1 MSYKLVLFV
10 FALVRTRDVQD
21 VAGQSA
27 TADLRGTAILP
38 CKLTRK
44 LTTDEVLEQISW
56 QRKTK
61 GKPQTDN
68 FLTITKEKDNF
79 VNGHDKRFQRIGTFA
94 DNNGTLRLSDVN
106 LQDDGTYSCIFSIF
120 PTGTVRMDIPLHVLV
135 TPKTSID
142 DALPRLGE
150 AEVPLATCTSA
161 GSKPPAKVAWD
172 TGALKDKVRATN
184 NSTLHDN
191 GTTTTVSTLMGK
203 PTKEIYRRR
212 LQCVIS
218 TEKLNTTISFEIQIY
233 FCCRWEGCG
242 ISCRLYMNA
251 SGTNQRDIKTGEKK
265 ADPPLEVNITE
276 GPMKDQVTCEAD
288 ANPKADITW
297 HRSDNPLLPSV
308 TAEGATLTFKSK
320 TSDLTTG
327 SYQCKAINR
336 YGSKESTLYVQHR
349 GSCKDGWIAFSLLLA
364 IVAIMAIV
372 AAVALYKHGVLKLP
386 RLLVFEREQVPTSS
400 PAELAGEDVPDHREG
415 GTSRQQNAEV

>member
-297 HRSDNPLLPSV
+297 HRCGNDSSSLSSSALSGTRSWGQQTQQRCPDVPLPRNLLQLLRGEPKAFPGQPRDIVPPACPGPSPGPPPGGTCLEHLPR
-308 TAEGATLTFKSK
+308 
-320 TSDLTTG
+320 TTG
-327 SYQCKAINR
+327 NES
-336 YGSKESTLYVQHR
+336 SKVNYLLCSAMSFSTNTPTVGLIDK
-349 GSCKDGWIAFSLLLA
+349 SC
-364 IVAIMAIV
+364 
-372 AAVALYKHGVLKLP
+372 
-386 RLLVFEREQVPTSS
+386 
-400 PAELAGEDVPDHREG
+400 
-415 GTSRQQNAEV
+415 

>member
-233 FCCRWEGCG
+233 
-242 ISCRLYMNA
+242 Y
-251 SGTNQRDIKTGEKK
+251 
-265 ADPPLEVNITE
+265 PPLEVNITE

-297 HRSDNPLLPSV
+297 HRCGNDSSSLSSSALSGTRSWGQQTQQRCPDVPLPRNLLQLLRGEPKAFPGQPRDIVPPACPGPSPGPPPGGTCLEHLPR
-308 TAEGATLTFKSK
+308 
-320 TSDLTTG
+320 TTG
-327 SYQCKAINR
+327 NES
-336 YGSKESTLYVQHR
+336 SKVNYLLCSAMSFSTNTPTVGLIDK
-349 GSCKDGWIAFSLLLA
+349 SC
-364 IVAIMAIV
+364 
-372 AAVALYKHGVLKLP
+372 
-386 RLLVFEREQVPTSS
+386 
-400 PAELAGEDVPDHREG
+400 
-415 GTSRQQNAEV
+415 